1 MEIQTEKLTFEEKLL
16 KRNANQKGDFWEE
29 LSQEQKDKI
38 QQGIEEFDRGEFV
51 SYETIVSK
59 FR

>member
-1 MEIQTEKLTFEEKLL
+1 MEIQTENLTFEETLL
-16 KRNANQKGDFWEE
+16 QRNANKKTDWWDK

-51 SYETIVSK
+51 SYESIVSN